1 MKTCNLTQAG
11 RAAAFACALSCLG
24 FTAAVPA
31 RAALGDTSAV
41 PAGAALRSV
50 GGGAG
55 RVVSYVDD
63 NGTTINA
70 YVGSATGTVFAYT
83 WQGPA
88 QPNVEALLGRYAA
101 DWRSAAAALHAT
113 GRNGLHA
120 ARVDGAQV
128 VVETAGGHMRAYA
141 GRAWLPAALPAGVSA
156 GDLQ

>member
-1 MKTCNLTQAG
+1 MKTCSLTQAG
-11 RAAAFACALSCLG
+11 RAAAFACALNCLG
-24 FTAAVPA
+24 FAAAPA
-31 RAALGDTSAV
+31 RAALGDTATV
-41 PAGAALRSV
+41 PAGAAQRSI

-70 YVGSATGTVFAYT
+70 YVGSAAGTVFAYT

-88 QPNVEALLGRYAA
+88 QPNVGALLGRYAA

-128 VVETAGGHMRAYA
+128 VVETAGHMRAYV
-141 GRAWLPAALPAGVSA
+141 GRAWLPAALPAGVSV

>member
-1 MKTCNLTQAG
+1 MKTCSLTQAG

-24 FTAAVPA
+24 FSAVPA
-31 RAALGDTSAV
+31 RAALGDTAAV
-41 PAGAALRSV
+41 PAGASLRAV

-63 NGTTINA
+63 GGTTINE
-70 YVGSATGTVFAYT
+70 YVGSASGTVFAYT

-88 QPNVEALLGRYAA
+88 QPNVEALLGHYAA

-113 GRNGLHA
+113 GHDGLHA
-120 ARVDGAQV
+120 ARVEGAQV
-128 VVETAGGHMRAYA
+128 VVETAGRMRAYV
-141 GRAWLPAALPAGVSA
+141 GRAWLPTALPAGVSV

>member
-1 MKTCNLTQAG
+1 MKTCSLTQAG
-11 RAAAFACALSCLG
+11 RAAALACALSCLG
-24 FTAAVPA
+24 FAAVPA
-31 RAALGDTSAV
+31 RAALGDNAAP
-41 PAGAALRSV
+41 PADAAPRAV

-63 NGTTINA
+63 GGTTINE

-88 QPNVEALLGRYAA
+88 QPNVETLLGRYAA
-101 DWRSAAAALHAT
+101 DWRNAAAALHAA
-113 GRNGLHA
+113 GGDGLHA

-128 VVETAGGHMRAYA
+128 VVETAGHMRAYA
-141 GRAWLPAALPAGVSA
+141 GRVWLPAALPAGVSV

>member
-1 MKTCNLTQAG
+1 MKTCSLTQAG

-24 FTAAVPA
+24 FAAAPA
-31 RAALGDTSAV
+31 RAALGDAAAV
-41 PAGAALRSV
+41 PAGATQRSV

-70 YVGSATGTVFAYT
+70 YLGSATGTVFAYT

-113 GRNGLHA
+113 GLNGLHA
-120 ARVDGAQV
+120 ARVDGTQV
-128 VVETAGGHMRAYA
+128 VVETGGHMRAYV
-141 GRAWLPAALPAGVSA
+141 GRAWLPAALPAGVSV

>member
-1 MKTCNLTQAG
+1 MKICNLIHAG
-11 RAAAFACALSCLG
+11 RAAAFVCALSCLG
-24 FTAAVPA
+24 FAALPA
-31 RAALGDTSAV
+31 RAALGDTAAV
-41 PAGAALRSV
+41 PGGVALRAV

-63 NGTTINA
+63 GGTTINE

-83 WQGPA
+83 WQGPV

-101 DWRSAAAALHAT
+101 DWRRAAAALHAT
-113 GRNGLHA
+113 GLSGLHA

-128 VVETAGGHMRAYA
+128 VVETAGHMRAYV
-141 GRAWLPAALPAGVSA
+141 GRAWLPAALPAGVSD

>member
-1 MKTCNLTQAG
+1 MKTCSLTQAG

-24 FTAAVPA
+24 FSAVPA
-31 RAALGDTSAV
+31 RAALGDTAAV
-41 PAGAALRSV
+41 PAGASLRAV

-63 NGTTINA
+63 GGTTINA
-70 YVGSATGTVFAYT
+70 YVGSASGTVFAYT

-113 GRNGLHA
+113 GHDGLHA
-120 ARVDGAQV
+120 ARVEGAQV
-128 VVETAGGHMRAYA
+128 LVETAGHMRAYV
-141 GRAWLPAALPAGVSA
+141 GRAWLPTALPAGVSV